1 MTEALSLG
9 DRLLQE
15 FEELNTAREVWED
28 HWQIVGELVHG
39 TKQNFTE
46 KNTPGERLNEDRHD
60 STAVFANRS
69 LSSALIGMLWPSGAR
84 SMRLIPARG
93 VSETQENK
101 DYFDRVTEIM
111 QDAMDDPLAGFA
123 VALDEYMLDQGAFGT
138 SGIGVFTGGTVSD
151 LRFESWGMVQ
161 LFIDEGAHGR
171 VDKVFRL
178 FEWPLRR
185 IIQTFGV
192 DSLSDK
198 LRDKADN
205 IQAMKD
211 KFEII
216 HAIRPREERDIDSD
230 SNREM
235 PFLSVFLEREGG
247 HVIRERGFTENPV
260 KVTRFR
266 KLPYE
271 KYGRSP
277 GMDGL
282 SEVLELDYLRERFT
296 VNVDKAGDPPLIVL
310 DDGKFGGGII
320 DTSAGALNVIDVS
333 GRIPNNIDP
342 IQPLQTVGELNT
354 TLTRIEQ
361 LKQDI
366 AQHFFL
372 DKLLDFNNQTQ
383 MTASEALLRD
393 RIRAA
398 ALGSIFNR
406 QITELFN
413 PIISRSFNLMLSM
426 NRLGVIRGSMEAQ
439 AAEAAGEEPLIIPDE
454 IAERMIRGDD
464 FFEIKYFTPAAR
476 MQRLQEAEALNDVT
490 QYKFALQQANMNAG
504 DLFDDDEALKER
516 AQIAGVPA
524 NVIRSQEAANQI
536 RIERQQMQQA
546 QQIAQLAEQA
556 GNAANN
562 FSQAGVI

>member
-1 MTEALSLG
+1 MTEGKDLG
-9 DRLLQE
+9 KQLLRE
-15 FEELNTAREVWED
+15 FKELETQREVWED
-28 HWQIVGELVHG
+28 HWQIIGELVHG

-69 LSSALIGMLWPSGAR
+69 LASSLIGMLWPGGAK

-93 VSETQENK
+93 LSESQANK
-101 DYFDRVTEIM
+101 DYFDEVTEIM
-111 QDAMDDPLAGFA
+111 QKALDDPKAGLA

-138 SGIGVFTGGTVSD
+138 SGIAVFDGEDESD
-151 LRFESWGMVQ
+151 LRFEAWGAVQ
-161 LFIDEGAHGR
+161 LFIDEGKNGQ

-185 IIQTFGV
+185 ILRTFPLE
-192 DSLSDK
+192 SLSQK
-198 LRDKADN
+198 LKDKADN
-205 IQAMKD
+205 EKAMD
-211 KFEII
+211 EKFELI
-216 HAIRPREERDIDSD
+216 HAIRPREERVAGMEG
-230 SNREM
+230 NLNM
-235 PFLSVFLEREGG
+235 PVMSVFIEKDGG
-247 HVIRERGFTENPV
+247 HVIKESGFTENPV

-277 GMDGL
+277 GMDAL

-310 DDGKFGGGII
+310 DDGKLGGGII
-320 DTSAGALNVIDVS
+320 DTSAGAINVIDVS
-333 GRIPNNIDP
+333 SRIPNNIDP
-342 IQPLQTVGELNT
+342 ISPLQTVGELNT

-372 DKLLDFNNQTQ
+372 DKLLDFNNQVQ

-406 QITELFN
+406 QVAELFG
-413 PIISRSFNLMLSM
+413 PLVTRSVDMQFLKGN
-426 NRLGVIRGSMEAQ
+426 LGVISGSPEERAAVARGED
-439 AAEAAGEEPLIIPDE
+439 PLIIPDE
-454 IAERMIRGDD
+454 VAERMIAGDD
-464 FFEIKYFTPAAR
+464 FFEIVYFTPAAR
-476 MQRLQEAEALNDVT
+476 MLRLQEAEALNDVT
-490 QYKFALQQANMNAG
+490 QYKFLLQQGNPEAG

-516 AQIAGVPA
+516 ASIAGLPA
-524 NVIRSQEAANQI
+524 SVLKSQEKVDAQRAQ
-536 RIERQQMQQA
+536 RAQMQQA
-546 QQIAQLAEQA
+546 AQTAQVARE
-556 GNAANN
+556 GGAAAKDL
-562 FSQAGVI
+562 SQAGVI